1 MTNTNTTI
9 VLKSRPQGWVSD
21 DNFQIVESA
30 VKEPEKGEVL
40 VRNLYMS
47 VDPYM
52 RARMNEMK
60 SYIPNFQIGAP
71 LQAGV
76 VGVVEASQHPDYK
89 EGELVTGMLNW
100 ENYTITNGTD
110 FRGMPLTK
118 VKGGNFPLSYYLGI
132 LGMPGM
138 TAYTGLVG
146 IGKAQKGENVFV
158 TAASGAVGSVVGQ
171 IAKNIGCRVVGS
183 AGGEEKCAFIT
194 DELGF
199 DAAIDYKATENAH
212 KAVQNAFPDMIDV
225 HFENVG
231 GPMFEAAIMNMNLMG
246 RIALCGMIADYNR
259 KLEDMAAGPRGLF
272 TLIGRNVMMQGFIVS
287 NYPEHCA
294 KWIEVAVPW
303 LAEGKLKYRE
313 TVSEGIK
320 NAPSAFIGMLKG
332 QNFGKQIV
340 KLGDL

>member
-100 ENYTITNGTD
+100 ENYTITNGTSLL
-110 FRGMPLTK
+110 R
-118 VKGGNFPLSYYLGI
+118 S
-132 LGMPGM
+132 
-138 TAYTGLVG
+138 
-146 IGKAQKGENVFV
+146 E
-158 TAASGAVGSVVGQ
+158 
-171 IAKNIGCRVVGS
+171 
-183 AGGEEKCAFIT
+183 
-194 DELGF
+194 
-199 DAAIDYKATENAH
+199 DAI
-212 KAVQNAFPDMIDV
+212 VQQAR
-225 HFENVG
+225 
-231 GPMFEAAIMNMNLMG
+231 L
-246 RIALCGMIADYNR
+246 
-259 KLEDMAAGPRGLF
+259 
-272 TLIGRNVMMQGFIVS
+272 
-287 NYPEHCA
+287 
-294 KWIEVAVPW
+294 
-303 LAEGKLKYRE
+303 
-313 TVSEGIK
+313 
-320 NAPSAFIGMLKG
+320 
-332 QNFGKQIV
+332 
-340 KLGDL
+340 